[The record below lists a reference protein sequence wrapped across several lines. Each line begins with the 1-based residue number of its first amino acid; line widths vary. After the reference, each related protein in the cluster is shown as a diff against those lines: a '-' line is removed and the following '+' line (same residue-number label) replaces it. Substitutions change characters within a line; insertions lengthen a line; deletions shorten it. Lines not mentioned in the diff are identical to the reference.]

1 MKIRGAEAVIRSL
14 IEESVDI
21 VFGYPGGAIM
31 PVYDALYDYREKI
44 RHILVRHEQGAA
56 HAAEGYAWATGRPGV
71 CIVTSGPGATN
82 LVTGITDA
90 MMDSVPIVCIAGQVS
105 ASVIGTDAFQEADII
120 GITAP
125 VTKWNYQITDAREIP
140 KIMARA
146 FHIACSSR
154 PGPVVLDITKNA
166 QTDLLEFSYPKN
178 VRLQSFPPATAPDT
192 KQIARA
198 ADLINAAERPFIL
211 AGHGILIAKAQ
222 KELMKVSEIADA
234 PVALTHLGLSAVPFT
249 YKRYVGVLGMHGHYA
264 PNLLTNKADVIL
276 AVGMR
281 FHDRVTGDVST
292 YAKQA
297 DIIHIDIDAA
307 ELNKNVHAEIP
318 IVADAK
324 EALQS
329 LIPRLKKAK
338 HPAWHAQFSF
348 LQKIENETVISR
360 DLKQTKQDT
369 QGDDQ
374 ISMAETVKL
383 LSDKTNGK
391 AIIVADVGQHQMAAM
406 RYYEYALPDS
416 HITSGGLGTM
426 GFALPA
432 AIGAKL
438 GKPEREVLAII
449 GDGSFQMTLQ
459 ELGTIFQEQLPVN
472 IVILNNR
479 FLGMVRQW
487 QELFFNKRYSF
498 VKMQSPDFVKIAE
511 AYQIPA
517 ERVDRRDRLAK
528 AIDRM
533 LTVRGPY
540 LLEVMVKQEDNV
552 FPMIPAGA
560 GVDDILLEPKEQTGT

>member
-406 RYYEYALPDS
+406 RYYEYDLPDS

>member
-264 PNLLTNKADVIL
+264 PNLLTNRADVIL

-281 FHDRVTGDVST
+281 FHDRVTGDVSA

-297 DIIHIDIDAA
+297 AIIHIDIDAA
-307 ELNKNVHAEIP
+307 EINKNVHAEIP

-338 HPAWHAQFSF
+338 HPAWHAQFSS
-348 LQKIENETVISR
+348 LQKIENEKVISR

-374 ISMAETVKL
+374 ISMGETVKL
-383 LSDKTNGK
+383 LSDKTKGK
-391 AIIVADVGQHQMAAM
+391 GIIVADVGQHQMAAM
-406 RYYEYALPDS
+406 RYYEYDLPDS

-438 GKPEREVLAII
+438 GKPEREVFAII

-498 VKMQSPDFVKIAE
+498 VNIQSPDFVKIAE

-560 GVDDILLEPKEQTGT
+560 GIDDILLEPLSP